1 MKQPL
6 YIVIVGC
13 GRLGSGLAQRCNDAG
28 HSVVVIDRS
37 AEALAVLTRASF
49 GGFVVEGDA
58 AEPSTLRR
66 AGIERA
72 DLLVAATQNDN
83 VNLLVAQ
90 VARSHFG
97 VARVVARV
105 FDPRRQAIYRQLQ
118 LDTVCPTSLAAE
130 ALLAHVTAAAAA
142 GNEGGAA

>member
-1 MKQPL
+1 MKHPL
-6 YIVIVGC
+6 YIIIVGC

-37 AEALAVLTRASF
+37 AEALAALARANF
-49 GGFVVEGDA
+49 GGFTFEGDA

-72 DLLVAATQNDN
+72 DMLVAATQNDN

-97 VARVVARV
+97 VARVIARV
-105 FDPRRQAIYRQLQ
+105 FDPRRQAIYRQLE
-118 LDTVCPTSLAAE
+118 LDTVCPTSLAAD
-130 ALLAHVTAAAAA
+130 ALFAHIAQAAD
-142 GNEGGAA
+142 GGST